1 MIRASDPKD
10 FRMKSASPSPRALAG
25 IALIV
30 LLIVA
35 WAAFVASL
43 APFVGAWPVLV
54 QAAFYLIMGMAW
66 IIPLK
71 PLVRWVTSGSFR
83 PPAD

>member
-1 MIRASDPKD
+1 MN
-10 FRMKSASPSPRALAG
+10 SASPSPRALAG
-25 IALIV
+25 IVLIV

-43 APFVGAWPVLV
+43 APFVGTWPVLV
-54 QAAFYLIMGMAW
+54 QAAFYLIMGVGW

-71 PLVRWVTSGSFR
+71 PLVRWVTTGSFR
-83 PPAD
+83 RPAK